1 MRCIVIDDEILAL
14 DQTRSYIG
22 KIPFLELA
30 GTFSDPFDA
39 MDYLM
44 KNRVD
49 LIFTDIE
56 MNDINGVQ
64 LMSSLNNRPMV
75 IFISAY
81 ERYAIDGY
89 SLDAIDYLLKPVPFE
104 RFLKAANKA
113 YGTFTQ
119 RDGARAAAVVSDLFS
134 APPPAFPD
142 YIFVK
147 TDNRLIKLFFADILF
162 VEGYGDYIKIHL
174 QDNRTILSLQNMGAL
189 EVKLSANFARVHRS
203 YIVAIDKIDEIE
215 RKRIKIGKHT
225 IPISDSYQEAF
236 FARLY
241 N

>member
-14 DQTRSYIG
+14 DLTRSYIE

-104 RFLKAANKA
+104 RFLKAVNKA
-113 YGTFTQ
+113 YEAFTQ
-119 RDGARAAAVVSDLFS
+119 RDISRTAPDLVSSAA
-134 APPPAFPD
+134 PGFPD

-147 TDNRLIKLFFADILF
+147 TDNRLVKLFFADILF

-189 EVKLSANFARVHRS
+189 ESKLSANFARVHRS

-225 IPISDSYQEAF
+225 VPISDSYQESF
-236 FARLY
+236 FARLH